1 MNNDSK
7 IRTLGE
13 INLIKIIEE
22 LVFKK
27 TGKDLVSDDSFF
39 FNLEEEKIG
48 NLLVL
53 NSDMLVSTTD
63 VPPNMSFYQVGR
75 KSVIMNLSD
84 LLVKGVKPRGLI
96 ISLGLP
102 KELKKKD
109 FIAIINGIVD
119 SSLEFDIEY
128 IGGDINETKE
138 LIINPTVFG
147 SKVPSAII
155 YRRGIKVGDILAVN
169 EKFGLTG
176 VGFDI
181 LLNRGGDVESFP
193 KYRRSILSVLEPKVS
208 GLEALI
214 LSDRHLATSS
224 IDSSDGFSKLLLD
237 LMKSNPN
244 LGFEINYN
252 DNLID
257 PEARLYS
264 QEFNIPL
271 EDLVFNAGEE
281 YIHFFTIPVNK
292 FSKANK
298 VIQTHGGRLFKI
310 GKVISEENIFILKE
324 NIRSEL
330 KSNGYEHFSK

>member
-27 TGKDLVSDDSFF
+27 TGKGLVSDDSFF

-155 YRRGIKVGDILAVN
+155 YRRGINVGDILAVN

-181 LLNRGGDVESFP
+181 LLNRGGGVKSFP

-237 LMKSNPN
+237 LMRSNPN
-244 LGFEINYN
+244 LGFEIDFNE
-252 DNLID
+252 NLF
-257 PEARLYS
+257 ESEVGLYS

-281 YIHFFTIPVNK
+281 YNHFFTIPANK

-298 VIQTHGGRLFKI
+298 VIQTNGGNLFRI
-310 GKVISEENIFILKE
+310 GKVISEESIFILKD

-330 KSNGYEHFSK
+330 KSNGYEHFSD

>member
-27 TGKDLVSDDSFF
+27 TGKELVSDDSFF

-138 LIINPTVFG
+138 LIINP
-147 SKVPSAII
+147 
-155 YRRGIKVGDILAVN
+155 
-169 EKFGLTG
+169 
-176 VGFDI
+176 
-181 LLNRGGDVESFP
+181 
-193 KYRRSILSVLEPKVS
+193 
-208 GLEALI
+208 
-214 LSDRHLATSS
+214 
-224 IDSSDGFSKLLLD
+224 
-237 LMKSNPN
+237 
-244 LGFEINYN
+244 
-252 DNLID
+252 
-257 PEARLYS
+257 
-264 QEFNIPL
+264 
-271 EDLVFNAGEE
+271 
-281 YIHFFTIPVNK
+281 
-292 FSKANK
+292 
-298 VIQTHGGRLFKI
+298 
-310 GKVISEENIFILKE
+310 
-324 NIRSEL
+324 
-330 KSNGYEHFSK
+330 